1 MGDLILVALLAAVA
15 ITMYFASMAYFGMV
29 RFGRC
34 TVRRDGA
41 RRTAIETD
49 LGRYTLD
56 HNEQLRIEPVKG
68 ASHSISLAHIRAIR
82 FAYSERPAALAELMF
97 GFDAWDVFGRWRDR
111 LEWYELTLVTKTGD
125 VPIYVVGQLERREPF
140 AQWWFNL
147 INGALERL
155 QIRDD
160 VHQRSL
166 RVLDEL
172 RKAFADAGRPLPM
185 A

>member
-1 MGDLILVALLAAVA
+1 MADVILVALLAAVSL
-15 ITMYFASMAYFGMV
+15 TLYFAWMAYFGSL

-34 TVRRDGA
+34 TVRRDGS

-68 ASHSISLAHIRAIR
+68 AAHSISLEHIRAIR
-82 FAYSERPAALAELMF
+82 FAYSERPAVLAELMF
-97 GFDAWDVFGRWRDR
+97 GFDAWDLFGRWRDR
-111 LEWYELTLVTKTGD
+111 MEWYEVSLVTQTGD

-140 AQWWFNL
+140 AQWWFDL
-147 INGALERL
+147 INGALERVHM
-155 QIRDD
+155 RDD

-172 RKAFADAGRPLPM
+172 RKAFSDAGRPLPL